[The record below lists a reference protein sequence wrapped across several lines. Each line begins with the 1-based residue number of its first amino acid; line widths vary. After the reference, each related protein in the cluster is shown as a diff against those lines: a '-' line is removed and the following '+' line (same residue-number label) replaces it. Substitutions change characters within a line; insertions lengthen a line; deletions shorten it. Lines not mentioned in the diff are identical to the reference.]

1 MRTGRSGAWCRTLP
15 ALPQGPGPLSWTVG
29 PHPREGDSAQAR
41 RGGVWEGTWWL
52 WPVTALMRFS
62 LERRGCPKTAHT
74 GIKSRVLQQAG
85 SPQQVGTL
93 LGRQALWL
101 LNPLT
106 VVLGRGGCPGLH
118 PHCGS
123 LGSGIRGPVHVRA
136 VLGTSLAAS
145 SVVLRRLPLWGDAV
159 HTCLAAM
166 SL

>member
-1 MRTGRSGAWCRTLP
+1 MVQDPPRLASGSWASELDSWATSKRRRLSP
-15 ALPQGPGPLSWTVG
+15 GPQGWCVG
-29 PHPREGDSAQAR
+29 GYLVAVACH
-41 RGGVWEGTWWL
+41 
-52 WPVTALMRFS
+52 S
-62 LERRGCPKTAHT
+62 LDEIQLRTQRLPKTAHT

-85 SPQQVGTL
+85 PPQQVGTL

-106 VVLGRGGCPGLH
+106 VVLGKGGCPGLH

-136 VLGTSLAAS
+136 VLGTSLATS
-145 SVVLRRLPLWGDAV
+145 SMVLRRLPLWGDTV